1 MVKYFLSY
9 EEMNRMNQINELSA
23 MINQTFHWNKARID
37 CLVGMLIA
45 LLSTRSINLAELS
58 IAFPSSVKPDSRYRR
73 IQRFISDYLPDFDKV
88 SLFIMKLFG
97 FLNQNYYLTLD
108 RTNWKWGKKTLIF

>member
-1 MVKYFLSY
+1 
-9 EEMNRMNQINELSA
+9 MNMMNQINELSI
-23 MINQTFHWNKARID
+23 MINQTFNWNKARMD

-45 LLSTRSINLAELS
+45 LLSTRSMNLTELA
-58 IAFPSSVKPDSRYRR
+58 IAFPSPVKPDSRYRR

-97 FLNQNYYLTLD
+97 FLNRDYYLTLD
-108 RTNWKWGKKTLIF
+108 RTNWKWGKKTLTFWY